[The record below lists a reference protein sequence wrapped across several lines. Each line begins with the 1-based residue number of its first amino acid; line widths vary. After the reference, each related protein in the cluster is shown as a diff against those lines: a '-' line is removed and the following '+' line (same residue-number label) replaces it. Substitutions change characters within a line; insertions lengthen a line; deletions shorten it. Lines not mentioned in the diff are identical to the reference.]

1 MKGGLRAQRRQQ
13 RLALIA
19 DLGGDRADLHKAAR
33 IAIAGGMYS
42 PKTNPADIVAI
53 LSRTWRFRHRR

>member
-1 MKGGLRAQRRQQ
+1 MNAGIRERRRQL

-19 DLGGDRADLHKAAR
+19 DLGGNYADLHKAAR
-33 IAIAGGMYS
+33 IAIASGMYS
-42 PKTNPADIVAI
+42 PKTNPADIRAI